1 VRLSLPDEDATRDL
15 GARLARVLTPGRR
28 WLIELTGE
36 LGAGKTTL
44 VRGLL
49 TGLGHAGRVRSP
61 TYTLIEPYRLGG
73 RDVLHLDLY
82 RLADPGEL
90 EFLGLGDLL
99 TPDALA
105 LIEWPERGA
114 GHLPPADLTVALRYP
129 DRAGAATGREAV
141 ITAGTEAGEGALNT
155 LTAAGEAR

>member
-1 VRLSLPDEDATRDL
+1 VRLSLPDEHATRAL
-15 GARLARVLTPGRR
+15 GARLAPLLTPGRR
-28 WLIELTGE
+28 WLIELAGE

-49 TGLGHAGRVRSP
+49 AALGHAGRVRSP
-61 TYTLIEPYRLGG
+61 TYTLIEPYRIGG

-99 TPDALA
+99 TPGAIA
-105 LIEWPERGA
+105 LIEWPERG
-114 GHLPPADLTVALRYP
+114 GGYLPPADLTVALHYP
-129 DRAGAATGREAV
+129 DPVGAVAGREAE
-141 ITAGTEAGEGALNT
+141 ITPGAAAGEGILKDLAG
-155 LTAAGEAR
+155 TADGR

>member
-1 VRLSLPDEDATRDL
+1 VLETLPDEAATRAL
-15 GARLARVLTPGRR
+15 GARLARRLTPGRR
-28 WLIELTGE
+28 WLIALTGE

-49 TGLGHAGRVRSP
+49 AGLGHAGRVRSP

-90 EFLGLGDLL
+90 EYLGLGDLL
-99 TPDALA
+99 SPGSIA

-114 GHLPPADLTVALRYP
+114 GLLPAADLTVTLRYP
-129 DRAGAATGREAV
+129 AAGRGGDGREAL
-141 ITAGTEAGEGALNT
+141 IEAGG
-155 LTAAGEAR
+155 AAGEALLAALEEPADTQ